1 MQQLIMLKQLIKLF
15 MNRECKT
22 CGPNKLTTAQLIAQM
37 DDQRKPYTEEII
49 DGHTKI
55 RHFDP
60 LAEDHLFKWHWDEED
75 RWIESINENDWQFQ
89 FDNELPQS
97 LQPKK
102 IIFIQAGQIHRIIKG
117 HSNISIYIRT

>member
-1 MQQLIMLKQLIKLF
+1 MSCKCKPCKCGKS
-15 MNRECKT
+15 MNDT
-22 CGPNKLTTAQLIAQM
+22 IIQQM

-49 DGHTKI
+49 NDHIKI

-60 LAEDHLFKWHWDEED
+60 FAEDHLFKWHWDEED

-97 LQPKK
+97 VEPGK
-102 IIFIQAGQIHRIIKG
+102 IIFIPPGIMHRIIKG
-117 HSNISIYIRT
+117 KTAFSIKIKL

>member
-1 MQQLIMLKQLIKLF
+1 MSCKCKPCKCGKS
-15 MNRECKT
+15 MNDT
-22 CGPNKLTTAQLIAQM
+22 IIQQM

-49 DGHTKI
+49 NDHIKI

-60 LAEDHLFKWHWDEED
+60 FAEDHLFKWHWDEED

-102 IIFIQAGQIHRIIKG
+102 SIFIQAGRIHRIIKG
-117 HSNISIYIRT
+117 NNSISIYIRT